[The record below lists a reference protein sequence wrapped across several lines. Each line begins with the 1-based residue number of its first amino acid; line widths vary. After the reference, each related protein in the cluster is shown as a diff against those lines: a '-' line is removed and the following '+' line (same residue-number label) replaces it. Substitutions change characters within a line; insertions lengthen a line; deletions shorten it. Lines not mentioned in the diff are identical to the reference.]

1 MHTNVKKTLRD
12 LKSLSET
19 QIDEQQICKKSN
31 TDTSR
36 LEVKQEPAPRLESD
50 QHHKRYSR
58 RYQESSRRMEDE
70 EWRPRRMEHED
81 RRKGYSRRM
90 EDEGRRTK
98 SFEDRSRL
106 IPNRCKT
113 STQVKK
119 IYNVSYIP
127 TGDIVVNK
135 DKDDLREHINIFVYQ
150 EGNADVD
157 PYHAV
162 VDTGCSKTVC
172 GRTFMDAFI
181 ASKGKNFQVERKYE
195 DQNFKFGE

>member
-1 MHTNVKKTLRD
+1 
-12 LKSLSET
+12 
-19 QIDEQQICKKSN
+19 
-31 TDTSR
+31 
-36 LEVKQEPAPRLESD
+36 
-50 QHHKRYSR
+50 
-58 RYQESSRRMEDE
+58 
-70 EWRPRRMEHED
+70 
-81 RRKGYSRRM
+81 M

-98 SFEDRSRL
+98 SFEDRLRL
-106 IPNRCKT
+106 IPNICKT

-119 IYNVSYIP
+119 IYTVSYIP
-127 TGDIVVNK
+127 TEDIVVNK
-135 DKDDLREHINIFVYQ
+135 DEDDLREHINIFVYQ

-162 VDTGCSKTVC
+162 VDTGCPKTVC